1 MMLILLRTSGF
12 LVIATNGLNLLNK
25 KNHFFSFVYFQSSH
39 YMLIKTAYRRLLKE
53 SPEEIRK
60 PKYTNR
66 TTVFSLQK
74 YFKCQE
80 GNNHWT
86 LTKYRS
92 RLTSIAPSSNSLCP
106 SSSSSQC
113 SSSALT
119 SLSFSSMKSSIQK
132 YCKKSIEL
140 NICK

>member
-1 MMLILLRTSGF
+1 MLILLRTSGF
-12 LVIATNGLNLLNK
+12 LVSATNGLNLLNK
-25 KNHFFSFVYFQSSH
+25 KIHFFSFVYFQSSH
-39 YMLIKTAYRRLLKE
+39 CMLINTAYRRLLKE

-66 TTVFSLQK
+66 ATIFSLQK

-86 LTKYRS
+86 LAKYRS
-92 RLTSIAPSSNSLCP
+92 RLTSIAPSSNSPCP
-106 SSSSSQC
+106 SSSSPWP
-113 SSSALT
+113 SSSAPPSS
-119 SLSFSSMKSSIQK
+119 SLSSMKPTIQK
-132 YCKKSIEL
+132 YCKKFIEL